1 MKWLVIK
8 KSFLILVQDHHD
20 IFKLIKTLKINLKDE

>member
-20 IFKLIKTLKINLKDE
+20 IFKLIKDLKNKFKG